1 MMNVTKRLSAMLA
14 AMIMVFCT
22 PLFVFAAGQTELRDD
37 AELFTSE
44 EETQLQAELDAFAQK
59 TGWVAVIYTN
69 NEGKTEDDIKPFAN
83 RYYADKYGKTT
94 AGVILTIDMKGR
106 AIDFRTK
113 GDAMYYFG
121 DGRVKTLLDD
131 VQRDMKQGNYYS
143 AAEQFLYYVDH
154 YYDEGIDDDK
164 SNKNIDLQ
172 EKEDNKFLYVV
183 KHYGIVIAGGS
194 IIVAVIVVIVVK
206 IVTSTTAK
214 QELMTSRKTA
224 RLCLPTRRISS

>member
-1 MMNVTKRLSAMLA
+1 
-14 AMIMVFCT
+14 
-22 PLFVFAAGQTELRDD
+22 
-37 AELFTSE
+37 
-44 EETQLQAELDAFAQK
+44 
-59 TGWVAVIYTN
+59 
-69 NEGKTEDDIKPFAN
+69 
-83 RYYADKYGKTT
+83 
-94 AGVILTIDMKGR
+94 MKGR

-206 IVTSTTAK
+206 NRYKHNGKALFDQRGFTGTQKAGENVDLGFVFSHNWVP
-214 QELMTSRKTA
+214 LFR
-224 RLCLPTRRISS
+224 CL